1 MKAAKIVVFMSCLIV
16 AGVVL
21 TTCGGGGGDGGTPP
35 VSKNVVQTAS
45 GTMGFVAYV
54 DENGNKVS
62 KAYVPTGDS
71 ISVVTVEK
79 VGPKAQSLH
88 SLAVPSEIKLI
99 TIAEPL
105 DACALDPVTLT
116 GVCIGYDTSKIYLV
130 DVKKDSITG
139 TIDSGVTS
147 YASFSGGECIFCGA
161 LVDYKRGKA
170 IFSAADGFKI
180 LDLKNTSAGL
190 TTIAAEAA
198 ENFAYDVE
206 NNWII
211 APSYVQYPPSI
222 QIIDLN
228 NNTVYKYSG
237 NIPFSEPDAAAVDPV
252 TKIAIIT
259 DEDSADFV
267 AMNLKEAKFDSTA
280 KTFTAPATQFQAQGY
295 PPRMTGASIELTTHI
310 LFLNE
315 EFGTGI
321 GIMQLPT
328 AAISGAPTLSGFKYG
343 IIDQTLPDSS
353 YWYNNGDPHGIAV
366 FASIVDNKPFGF
378 LLSDSKK
385 YLAQIDLSAFLAK
398 TETNPTST
406 PGLVDVSTGVVTFI
420 DLTAPTP

>member
-1 MKAAKIVVFMSCLIV
+1 M
-16 AGVVL
+16 
-21 TTCGGGGGDGGTPP
+21 
-35 VSKNVVQTAS
+35 
-45 GTMGFVAYV
+45 
-54 DENGNKVS
+54 
-62 KAYVPTGDS
+62 PTGGS

-79 VGPKAQSLH
+79 VAPKSESLT
-88 SLAVPSEIKLI
+88 SLSVPSEIKLI
-99 TIAEPL
+99 TLSDPL

-139 TIDSGVTS
+139 SIDSGVTT
-147 YASFSGGECIFCGA
+147 YATFSGGSCIFCGA

-170 IFSAADGFKI
+170 IFSAADGFKV

-190 TTIAAEAA
+190 TTITAEPA

-211 APSYVQYPPSI
+211 APSYVNYPPSI

-228 NNTVYKYSG
+228 NSNTVYKYSD

-259 DEDSADFV
+259 DESSADFL
-267 AMNLKEAKFDSTA
+267 AMNLKEAKLDSST

-328 AAISGAPTLSGFKYG
+328 SAISGAPTLSGFKYG
-343 IIDQTLPDSS
+343 TIDQTLPDSS
-353 YWYNNGDPHGIAV
+353 YWSNNGDPHGIAV

-378 LLSDSKK
+378 LLSDAKS
-385 YLAQIDLSAFLAK
+385 YLAQIDLNAFISR
-398 TETNPTST
+398 TEIDPTNS
-406 PGLVDVSTGVVTFI
+406 PGLVDISTGVVTFI
-420 DLTAPTP
+420 DLTKPAP